1 MVMMQKAEESILNE
15 PLVRRKLQFKLP
27 SLGCGMVK

>member
-1 MVMMQKAEESILNE
+1 MFMIQKAEESVLNE
-15 PLVRRKLQFKLP
+15 PLVRRNLQLKLP